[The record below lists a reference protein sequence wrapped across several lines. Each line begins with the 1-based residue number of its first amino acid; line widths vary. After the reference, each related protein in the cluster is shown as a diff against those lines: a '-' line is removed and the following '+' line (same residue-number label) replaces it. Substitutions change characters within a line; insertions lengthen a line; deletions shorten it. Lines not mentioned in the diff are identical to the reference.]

1 MKMIQLTTNA
11 IDELVGCQKLDSP
24 CKSAPAGSDLECES
38 PPFRRRRG
46 RLYVEGFLASEGHQ
60 LETFVALE
68 FDP

>member
-1 MKMIQLTTNA
+1 LWGAKNSIPPPNRRL
-11 IDELVGCQKLDSP
+11 
-24 CKSAPAGSDLECES
+24 AGSDLECES
-38 PPFRRRRG
+38 PSFRRRRG